1 MVNFAPA
8 KIMWN
13 SLANIILKHRLPLM
27 ILLGIITVFMAYQAQ
42 FIKWSYSLQNIVPD
56 SNEEMIYFKEFKKTY
71 GEDGNVLV
79 LALQDSSIYEIEN
92 FRNLSYL
99 SRELEKLDGVEA
111 VLGLPNL
118 QILKKNNQ
126 EKKFDLVPLFK
137 EIPTA
142 QSELDSILQIAGDQR
157 FYRGQL
163 TNPENGATLLVV
175 SISAEV
181 LNSKSRDVTVPDII
195 QAAQAFEESS
205 GIELKYSGLP
215 FVRYVN
221 RTKVK
226 AELNLFLIISVL
238 ITGVILFLFFRSL
251 KAVIFPLIIIGVVV
265 VWVLGTISLFG
276 FEITL
281 LTGLIPPIIVVIGIP
296 NSVYMLNKYHN
307 EYQTHGDK
315 KKALTQIIRKIG
327 IVTFITN
334 MTTAVGFFVLIST
347 RIQALVEF
355 GTVAGINILAT
366 FVVSIILI
374 PVAFSYVDPPSAKH
388 LKHLKFRM
396 LNSALSGLDIAVHR
410 YKIYIFFLTVVVIAG
425 SLYGASKIKAV
436 SFMLDDLPAKSELRQ
451 DMKFLED
458 NFGGIMPLEI
468 IVDTGQKK
476 GVQNLNNLKKIGE
489 LETFLDS
496 ISYMSIPISPLSF
509 VKASRQAYYNGQPGF
524 YGLPNSRDRA
534 FILRYLQGNAESSDL
549 VNAFVDSTG
558 QNIRVSVK
566 MADIGSVKMDSLV
579 HSVIKPK
586 MDSLFKGSKL
596 TANVTGTTYIYI
608 KGNDYL
614 IRNLITSMIIA
625 FFVIALIMGA
635 LFRNGK
641 MLLISIIPNIIPL
654 MITGG
659 IMGYF
664 GIPLKPSTALI
675 FSIAFGISVD
685 NSIHFLAKYRQEL
698 FANKFNVEIAVSKS
712 LKETGASIIYT
723 SIILFFGF
731 VIFAASSFG
740 GTVNLGKLTSI
751 TLLFAMFAN
760 LAVLPALLLQFDS
773 GKRNKNS
780 HPLIEKYSEAEKDAN
795 N

>member
-1 MVNFAPA
+1 
-8 KIMWN
+8 MWN
-13 SLANIILKHRLPLM
+13 SLAHIILKYRLPLM

-42 FIKWSYSLQNIVPD
+42 SIKWSYSLQNIVPD
-56 SNEEMIYFKEFKKTY
+56 SNEEMIYFQEFKKTY

-79 LALQDSSIYEIEN
+79 LALQDSSVYEIEN
-92 FRNLSYL
+92 FKRLSL
-99 SRELEKLDGVEA
+99 LVEELEGLEGVEG
-111 VLGLPNL
+111 VLGIPNL
-118 QILKKNNQ
+118 HILTKNTE

-137 EIPTA
+137 EAPSE
-142 QSELDSILQIAGDQR
+142 QSELDSLLSIANDQQL
-157 FYRGQL
+157 YRGQL
-163 TNPENGATLLVV
+163 TNPENGATLLVI
-175 SISAEV
+175 SISAHV

-195 QAAQAFEESS
+195 RAAEQFEAVSE
-205 GIELKYSGLP
+205 IDLKYSGLP
-215 FVRYVN
+215 FVRYIN
-221 RTKVK
+221 RSKVK

-238 ITGVILFLFFRSL
+238 ITGVILFLFFRSF

-265 VWVLGTISLFG
+265 IWVLGTISLFG

-307 EYQTHGDK
+307 EYQAHGDK

-347 RIQALVEF
+347 QIQVLVEF

-366 FVVSIILI
+366 FFVSIILI
-374 PVAFSYVDPPSAKH
+374 PVAFSYVDPPSPKH
-388 LKHLKFRM
+388 LKHLKFRL
-396 LNSALSGLDIAVHR
+396 LNGLLTGLDIAVHR
-410 YKIYIFFLTVVVIAG
+410 HKKIIFALTTVIVVASLIGG
-425 SLYGASKIKAV
+425 SRIKAV

-451 DMKFLED
+451 DMEFLET

-476 GVQNLNNLKKIGE
+476 GVQNLNNLKKINE
-489 LETFLDS
+489 LEIFLDS

-509 VKASRQAYYNGQPGF
+509 VKASRQAYYNGRPSF
-524 YGLPNSRDRA
+524 YGLPTNRDRA
-534 FILRYLQGNAESSDL
+534 FILRYLQGNEDSADL
-549 VNAFVDSTG
+549 IKVFVDSTG
-558 QNIRVSVK
+558 QQVRVSVK

-579 HSVIKPK
+579 HGVIKPEI
-586 MDSLFKGSKL
+586 DSLFKDTNL

-608 KGNDYL
+608 KGNEYL

-654 MITGG
+654 VITGG

-698 FANKFNVEIAVSKS
+698 YANNFRVDIAVSNS

-731 VIFAASSFG
+731 VIFAASEFG
-740 GTVNLGKLTSI
+740 GTVNLGRLTSI

-780 HPLIEKYSEAEKDAN
+780 HPLIERFSEAEKFN
-795 N
+795 EN

>member
-1 MVNFAPA
+1 
-8 KIMWN
+8 MWN
-13 SLANIILKHRLPLM
+13 SLAHIILKHRLLLV
-27 ILLGIITVFMAYQAQ
+27 ILLGIITVFMFYQAQ
-42 FIKWSYSLQNIVPD
+42 SIKWSYSLQNIVPD

-79 LALQDSSIYEIEN
+79 LAFQDSSVYGIEN

-99 SRELEKLDGVEA
+99 SKELEKLEGVDA

-118 QILKKNNQ
+118 QILTKNTQ
-126 EKKFDLVPLFK
+126 EKKFDLTPLFK
-137 EIPTA
+137 EIPTE
-142 QSELDSILQIAGDQR
+142 QSELDSLLQIAGDQR
-157 FYRGQL
+157 LYSGQL
-163 TNPENGATLLVV
+163 TNPENGASLLVV
-175 SISAEV
+175 SISAQV

-195 QAAQAFEESS
+195 RAAEAFEEAS
-205 GIELKYSGLP
+205 GIDLKYSGLP
-215 FVRYVN
+215 FVRFVN

-238 ITGVILFLFFRSL
+238 ITGVILFLFFRSV

-307 EYQTHGDK
+307 EYLAHGDK

-334 MTTAVGFFVLIST
+334 MTTAVGFFVLITT
-347 RIQALVEF
+347 RIQVLVEF

-366 FVVSIILI
+366 FIVSIILI
-374 PVAFSYVDPPSAKH
+374 PVAFSYVDPPSPKH
-388 LKHLKFRM
+388 LKHLKFRL
-396 LNSALSGLDIAVHR
+396 LNGVLSGLDTIVHR
-410 YKIYIFFLTVVVIAG
+410 YKVYVFALTAIVIVA
-425 SLYGASKIKAV
+425 SLIGASKIKAV
-436 SFMLDDLPAKSELRQ
+436 SYMLDDLPAKSELRQ
-451 DMKFLED
+451 DMEFLED

-476 GVQNLNNLKKIGE
+476 GVQNLNNLKKINE
-489 LETFLDS
+489 LEMFLDS

-509 VKASRQAYYNGQPGF
+509 VKASRQAYYNGRPGF
-524 YGLPNSRDRA
+524 YGLPTNRDRA
-534 FILRYLQGNAESSDL
+534 FILRYLQGNEESADL
-549 VNAFVDSTG
+549 ISAFVDSTG
-558 QNIRVSVK
+558 QHVRVSVK

-579 HSVIKPK
+579 HGVIKPK
-586 MDSLFKGSKL
+586 IDSLFVGTNL

-698 FANKFNVEIAVSKS
+698 FANNFDVKIAVSKS

-731 VIFAASSFG
+731 VIFAASEFG

-773 GKRNKNS
+773 GKRNKDS
-780 HPLIEKYSEAEKDAN
+780 HPLIEKYSDADKEN
-795 N
+795 KI